1 MYAKF
6 AGTNIFSLKVQ
17 DPAELGI
24 DSLGTVVFPKFQ
36 IDTGSPKRF
45 ADPNPGS
52 GAFLT
57 PRPGIRDG

>member
-24 DSLGTVVFPKFQ
+24 DTLGSLSQV
-36 IDTGSPKRF
+36 
-45 ADPNPGS
+45 PN
-52 GAFLT
+52 
-57 PRPGIRDG
+57 